1 MNPEDEGT
9 IPAGNVTISS
19 NQKNTQRMENDEP
32 LGSGATMASVLYA
45 NINHPEWKTEYPGI
59 FYYVIKY
66 IYIYIYL
73 DQV

>member
-32 LGSGATMASVLYA
+32 LGTGATMASVLYA
-45 NINHPEWKTEYPGI
+45 NINHPEWKTEYPG
-59 FYYVIKY
+59 KY
-66 IYIYIYL
+66 ILLRHKVHVYI
-73 DQV
+73 